1 MLSFCV
7 LLIPTASSQ
16 DISLSGDGRFLVPR
30 GLAEDYITMATLQ
43 IPAYENLMRSY
54 ELSSMA
60 DSLLVYSL
68 GKQVELVNEHLNI
81 TYALLN
87 AESKKAKE
95 WEDLQIVTE
104 KAYKKER
111 RLRKLVT
118 YVGIATGILV
128 VVFK

>member
-1 MLSFCV
+1 MSFCV

-16 DISLSGDGRFLVPR
+16 DISLYGDGRFVVPR

-43 IPAYENLMRSY
+43 IPSYERLMRTY

-81 TYALLN
+81 TYALLA
-87 AESKKAKE
+87 AESEKARV

-104 KAYKKER
+104 RAYKKER
-111 RLRKLVT
+111 RLRHLVT
-118 YVGIATGILV
+118 GVGIVTGVLV
-128 VVFK
+128 VIFK